1 MLRTVV
7 SAQEATKI
15 KEMLAESRNVVITC
29 HTGPDGDAIGS
40 SLAMYEYLKRKGKQV
55 VVIVPNYF
63 PDYLRWMNDA
73 DKIIQYDR
81 RRALSKSYF
90 QQADLVIALDYNGM
104 YRVDEMQLPLSHCR
118 CKKLMIDH
126 HENPEN
132 FCTIQLSRPDMS
144 STCELLYRLLIA
156 MGEEKQISLHCAE
169 DLYAGMCTDT
179 GRFTYNSNDPEI
191 YEIIAGLMRKGIDK
205 DKIVRNIY
213 NQYTEGR
220 YRLLGHILLNK
231 LELYP
236 DLHASIFS
244 VSREELKQFKYMKG
258 DAEGFVNIPLEIKG
272 TKLSISLRE
281 DTEKDRIFVSI
292 RSYDDFS
299 AQEVA
304 EKYFNGGGHFHAAG
318 GTLYCTMDEAL
329 DTARKALEAYR
340 ETLSQ

>member
-126 HENPEN
+126 HENPEH

>member
-244 VSREELKQFKYMKG
+244 VSREELKQFRYMKG

>member
-132 FCTIQLSRPDMS
+132 FCTIQLSRPDIS

>member
-90 QQADLVIALDYNGM
+90 QQADLVIALDYNGI

>member
-1 MLRTVV
+1 
-7 SAQEATKI
+7 
-15 KEMLAESRNVVITC
+15 MLAESRNVVITC

-132 FCTIQLSRPDMS
+132 FCTIQLSRPEMS

-213 NQYTEGR
+213 NQYSEGR

-318 GTLYCTMDEAL
+318 GTLYCTIDEAL

>member
-63 PDYLRWMNDA
+63 PDYLRWMNNA

>member
-132 FCTIQLSRPDMS
+132 FCTIQLSRPEMS

-213 NQYTEGR
+213 NQYSEGR

-318 GTLYCTMDEAL
+318 GTLYCTIDEAL

>member
-213 NQYTEGR
+213 NQYSEGR

-318 GTLYCTMDEAL
+318 GTLYCRMDEAL